1 MSSVLKHNLK
11 YGTILLVI
19 FGLLWGAFALIPW
32 GALFSGVADAGISID
47 QEEKLG
53 KVLVENVMEAGE
65 GSQQLL
71 HNPAL
76 DSAMNDINSRLLTS
90 LGPTDYNY
98 KIQVINNEEI
108 NAFTLPGGYIFINKG
123 LISFCDSPEEV
134 AAVLAHEIGH
144 AEKRHVVD
152 KLAKE
157 LGITILFSVL
167 TGGDATLL
175 HEVFK
180 SATSTMFDREQEKEA
195 DAFSFPLM
203 EKAHLNPQ
211 TMAVFFRKLTRK
223 HGDAGEA
230 MELLQT
236 HPNNASRIKAAL
248 EYKAAQGF
256 TAQNFKIDWKR
267 VQQSVM

>member
-1 MSSVLKHNLK
+1 MSSVLKHNIK
-11 YGTILLVI
+11 YGSILLLI
-19 FGLLWGAFALIPW
+19 FGLLWGGFALIPW
-32 GALFSGVADAGISID
+32 GSLFSGVTDITLSID

-53 KVLVENVMEAGE
+53 KVLVEDVMEAGE
-65 GSQQLL
+65 DSSKLEN
-71 HNPAL
+71 NPTL
-76 DSAMNDINSRLLTS
+76 DSAIAEISNRLLKS

-98 KIQVINNEEI
+98 KIQVMNTEDV

-123 LISFCDSPEEV
+123 LISFCDRPEEV

-157 LGITILFSVL
+157 LGVTILFSVL
-167 TGGDATLL
+167 TGGDATLM

-180 SATSTMFDREQEKEA
+180 TATSTMFDRDQEKEA

-203 EKAHLNPQ
+203 EKAHLSPQ
-211 TMAVFFRKLTRK
+211 TMAAFFRKLNRE
-223 HGDAGEA
+223 HGDFGKA

-248 EYKAAQGF
+248 EYKPATGF
-256 TAQNFKIDWKR
+256 IIQSFKMDWKR
-267 VQQSVM
+267 VQNSVK